1 MRKFRFRKKMFL
13 FQPAHYISDRALINL
28 EAPFSSCSVAVV
40 HDDCHPFSVWQDEL
54 VLIVVKVTGR
64 GAGIDLG
71 LLRALGLL
79 LG

>member
-1 MRKFRFRKKMFL
+1 MFL
-13 FQPAHYISDRALINL
+13 FQPAHYIPDRALINL
-28 EAPFSSCSVAVV
+28 EAPLSSCSVAVV
-40 HDDCHPFSVWQDEL
+40 DDDRHPFSVGQDEL